1 CAAAD
6 HRRGR
11 AHDLGLGH
19 PCGAAAGAVAGQ
31 GELRRRQLS
40 ALQRLRHHQR
50 RGAAGGAV
58 GAVQPHP
65 DRARR
70 AGSGHRPRHG
80 ADHRHQRAGG
90 GDRGVR
96 LRRLDRRD
104 RRWGGRAGAGHRS
117 GHGRQDHHR
126 VVHRGGDRRPGQLP
140 GRAARRAGAGA
151 DPRLRRSLPAADQ
164 PGAAVHRHG
173 AGVAVA
179 AARPVGQ
186 EGCRMNRNASAPSA
200 SVAAGA
206 AARPSGWRLAVPLSL
221 VLLLAVLAALPSF
234 APYFY
239 IFVVTEIL
247 IMGLFAASF
256 NLIFGYTGML
266 SFGHAAFFGM
276 GAYTTAM
283 LLLHVELPLV
293 WALLASMATA
303 ALLALVIGFLSV
315 RLSEVYFAMLTLA
328 FGMMV
333 YAVAHQWRSL
343 TNGSDGI
350 TGFLLRDFGLGLD
363 LQLADPAVYYRVVLA
378 VVAIAAAVLYLITRS
393 SFGLM
398 LRAISENPERV
409 AFCGIDVRRHRL

>member
-104 RRWGGRAGAGHRS
+104 RRCGGRADAGHRS
-117 GHGRQDHHR
+117 GHGR
-126 VVHRGGDRRPGQLP
+126 LT

-315 RLSEVYFAMLTLA
+315 RLSEVYCAMLTLA

-398 LRAISENPERV
+398 LRAISENPE
-409 AFCGIDVRRHRL
+409 

>member
-1 CAAAD
+1 
-6 HRRGR
+6 
-11 AHDLGLGH
+11 
-19 PCGAAAGAVAGQ
+19 
-31 GELRRRQLS
+31 
-40 ALQRLRHHQR
+40 
-50 RGAAGGAV
+50 
-58 GAVQPHP
+58 
-65 DRARR
+65 
-70 AGSGHRPRHG
+70 
-80 ADHRHQRAGG
+80 
-90 GDRGVR
+90 
-96 LRRLDRRD
+96 
-104 RRWGGRAGAGHRS
+104 
-117 GHGRQDHHR
+117 
-126 VVHRGGDRRPGQLP
+126 
-140 GRAARRAGAGA
+140 
-151 DPRLRRSLPAADQ
+151 
-164 PGAAVHRHG
+164 
-173 AGVAVA
+173 
-179 AARPVGQ
+179 
-186 EGCRMNRNASAPSA
+186 MNRNASAPSA

-315 RLSEVYFAMLTLA
+315 RLSEVYFAMLTLG

-409 AFCGIDVRRHRL
+409 AFCGIDVRRHRLAAFVIAGLFAGLAGALFAPFNRVASPDMLHWSQSAEPVLMTILGGAGYFLGPFFGAAMFVLLETWITSYTEHWMLFLGIALALLVMFFRRGVLGTLLDRMLRR